1 MVKWQKGKKTN
12 NDRHNIT
19 QKTTDRST
27 RISLKSHQ
35 SNHIITDGFRLNLMK
50 DNLNETK
57 CQFGNFVV
65 TLIYSES
72 NM

>member
-1 MVKWQKGKKTN
+1 MVKWQKDKKTN
-12 NDRHNIT
+12 NGRHNIT
-19 QKTTDRST
+19 QKTKDRST

-57 CQFGNFVV
+57 CLDRKLAIRIL
-65 TLIYSES
+65 TIPDI
-72 NM
+72 